1 MNAHPP
7 RLFDPARD
15 GWAAVRLGLL
25 MIASAVTEGVGIVL
39 LVPLLATL
47 SGGGSGQIGAVFAAI
62 GLPQRL
68 DVLLGAFVALIALRA
83 GIAFARGLAAVRF
96 EFRLVDGLRARA
108 WQALLDC
115 EWRVLLEMRRA
126 DSASLLITEVDRTAN
141 AISQV
146 IQAAA
151 LVVTL
156 LGIALAA
163 LAISP
168 AASMGAVLGGA
179 LVMFAYRGLRQRAG
193 ALGMALGQAYG
204 RIHARLHDGLGAL
217 RVIKSSGSEQR
228 SAAEVL
234 GEFAGLR
241 AAQTAYVRDSALGH
255 GVLQFSG
262 AAVLAGLTWLAVTRW
277 QIGVPRLLP
286 LVALFAR
293 ALPLLAALQQSLGE
307 FAHARPAVNN
317 ALALIAR
324 AEAAREPHD
333 ESAAAPIPAETITLD
348 TVSLRFGAAVVLDQ
362 VSLDLPARGLTMLT
376 GASGAGKSTLA
387 DVLGGL
393 LAPDGG
399 TLRID
404 GVALDPA
411 QRRAWRRNVGY
422 VQQDPVL
429 LAASVRDNLL
439 WAAPEATEAA
449 LQSAL
454 EDAAASFVFALP
466 GGLDT
471 LVGDGGRA
479 LSGGERQ
486 RLMLAR
492 ALLRRPAL
500 LILDEATSAL
510 DAENEAQIAAALA
523 RLKGRMA
530 VLVIAHRGAL
540 SAIADRTYTLAAG
553 RMVKAAT

>member
-1 MNAHPP
+1 MRPL
-7 RLFDPARD
+7 RLFDPTRD

-25 MIASAVTEGVGIVL
+25 MIASAATEGLGIVL
-39 LVPLLATL
+39 LVPLLAAL

-68 DVLLGAFVALIALRA
+68 DVLLSAFVALIALRA
-83 GIAFARGLAAVRF
+83 AIAFARALAAVRF

-126 DSASLLITEVDRTAN
+126 DSASLLITEVDRAAN
-141 AISQV
+141 AINQA
-146 IQAAA
+146 IQASA

-156 LGIALAA
+156 IGIALAA

-168 AASMGAVLGGA
+168 AASMTAVLGGA
-179 LVMFAYRGLRQRAG
+179 LVMLAYRGLRQRAG
-193 ALGMALGQAYG
+193 ALGIALGQAYG
-204 RIHARLHDGLGAL
+204 RIHARLQDGLGAL
-217 RVIKSSGSEQR
+217 RVIKSSGSESR

-234 GEFAGLR
+234 DEFAGLR
-241 AAQTAYVRDSALGH
+241 TAQTAYVRDSALGQA
-255 GVLQFSG
+255 VLQVSG
-262 AAVLAGLTWLAVTRW
+262 AVVLAGLTWLAVTRW
-277 QIGVPRLLP
+277 QIGVPQLLP

-307 FAHARPAVNN
+307 LAHARPAVNN
-317 ALALIAR
+317 ALALITR

-333 ESAAAPIPAETITLD
+333 EGAKAPIPAQTIALD
-348 TVSLRFGAAVVLDQ
+348 AVSLRFGAAQVLDR
-362 VSLDLPARGLTMLT
+362 VSLDLPVRGLTMLT
-376 GASGAGKSTLA
+376 GASGSGKSTLA

-393 LAPDGG
+393 LGPDSG

-411 QRRAWRRNVGY
+411 QRRAWRKQIGY

-429 LAASVRDNLL
+429 LSGSVRYNLL
-439 WAAPEATEAA
+439 WAAPGASDDDLRDA
-449 LQSAL
+449 LRQASA
-454 EDAAASFVFALP
+454 DFALALP
-466 GGLDT
+466 DGLDT
-471 LVGDGGRA
+471 RIGDGGRG

-492 ALLRRPAL
+492 ALLRKPAL

-510 DAENEAQIAAALA
+510 DADNEAQIAAALA
-523 RLKGRMA
+523 RLKPQMA

-540 SAIADRTYTLAAG
+540 TKLADRTYRLENG
-553 RMVKAAT
+553 RLVS